1 MNEHFYPTDSNL
13 LLGLPPVSLTP
24 FHCLFMPKLV
34 SLLTILAV
42 SLTQPITSLAQSQS
56 AIPALIPSPQTLESR
71 SGRFQ
76 ITAQTRL
83 NILTPVTS
91 VRRMVQRNLPGL
103 RLTDQ
108 PRPTRAITVRLASV
122 PGVGPEGYDLTVSPT
137 GILLTAPRE
146 AGLFYGLQ
154 TLRQLLPVDAY
165 VVAANSTKRTVTG
178 TVPALHIRD
187 QPRFGWRGLMLDVSR
202 HFFDKAFVMRYIDQ
216 MAQYKFNVFHWH
228 LTDDQG
234 WRIEIKSLPRLTQVG
249 AYRVPRTG
257 AWRDI
262 ANPLPGENAT
272 YGGFYTQDDIRE
284 VVQYAA
290 ERSIMVVPEIDM
302 PGHMMAAIAAYPG
315 LTCDDKPQP
324 VPPNGKFYGREDD
337 NLNPCE
343 DSTFIFV
350 DKVLTEV
357 AALFPGPYIHIGG
370 DETYKGFWENCPSC
384 RPVMVANN
392 LKNVNEL
399 QSYFVRR
406 VEKIVASK
414 GKKLIGWDEILQGG
428 LAPNATVMSWRGMK
442 GGIEAARQGHPVIM
456 SPENLSY
463 IDRYQGDPSLEP
475 STFGM
480 VRLRDA
486 YSFEPVPDSVRADLV
501 LGGQGNLWTESI
513 PTPRH
518 AEYMT
523 WPRAFALAEVFWSPK
538 QQRDWTNFVSRVESH
553 FVRYDALGINAARS
567 MYDPIVTTK
576 RPPLG
581 AVEVFL
587 SHEVPGVF
595 LYYTTDNTLPDNRAP
610 LYTKPFLMPAGA
622 DNLKVIAYRNGKP
635 IGRILDL
642 TTPELLQRMR

>member
-1 MNEHFYPTDSNL
+1 MHKLFFAL
-13 LLGLPPVSLTP
+13 LCTTV
-24 FHCLFMPKLV
+24 
-34 SLLTILAV
+34 
-42 SLTQPITSLAQSQS
+42 SLAQPTQ
-56 AIPALIPSPQTLESR
+56 PALIPSPQTFESR
-71 SGRFQ
+71 TGHFT

-83 NILTPVTS
+83 NILTPVPS

-108 PRPTRAITVRLASV
+108 TRPARAITVRLASV

-137 GILLTAPRE
+137 GVLLTAPRE

-154 TLRQLLPVDAY
+154 TLRQFLPVNAFARRDNP
-165 VVAANSTKRTVTG
+165 VKRTVTG
-178 TVPALHIRD
+178 VVPALHIRD

-257 AWRDI
+257 VWRDI
-262 ANPLPGENAT
+262 TNPLPGENTT
-272 YGGFYTQDDIRE
+272 YGGYYTQDDIRE

-290 ERSIMVVPEIDM
+290 QRSITVVPEIDM
-302 PGHMMAAIAAYPG
+302 PGHMMAAIAAYPN
-315 LTCDDKPQP
+315 LTCGNKPQP
-324 VPPNGKFYGREDD
+324 VPPNGKFYRIEDN

-343 DSTFIFV
+343 DSTFLFV

-370 DETYKGFWENCPSC
+370 DEAYKGFWETCAACKPL
-384 RPVMVANN
+384 MAANN
-392 LKNVNEL
+392 LKNVDEL
-399 QSYFVRR
+399 QSYFIRR
-406 VEKIVASK
+406 VEKIVESK
-414 GKKLIGWDEILQGG
+414 GKKLIGWDEILEGG

-442 GGIEAARQGHPVIM
+442 GGIEAARQNHSVIM
-456 SPENLSY
+456 SPENPAYL
-463 IDRYQGDPSLEP
+463 DRYQGDPSIEP

-480 VRLRDA
+480 VRLSDA
-486 YSFEPVPDSVRADLV
+486 YAFEPVPDSVRVELI
-501 LGGQGNLWTESI
+501 LGGQGNLWTESV

-523 WPRAFALAEVFWSPK
+523 WPRAFALAEVLWSPK
-538 QQRDWTNFVSRVESH
+538 KQRNWPNFVTRVEHHLS
-553 FVRYDALGINAARS
+553 RYDTLDVNYARS
-567 MYDPIVTTK
+567 MYDPVVLTK
-576 RPPLG
+576 KPPLG

-587 SHEVPGVF
+587 SHELPDVF

-610 LYTKPFLMPAGA
+610 LYTRSFLMPAGA
-622 DNLKVIAYRNGKP
+622 DRLKVVAYRNGKP

-642 TTPELLQRMR
+642 TTPDLLLRMK